1 MKNSTDL
8 NKNNELGDEIDIKA
22 LFKRILINKHIISA
36 FTASFAIIALIYS
49 LTLSNIYQSTA
60 LLSPVDDVG
69 KFTIEAGERF
79 AGDVRLVGDWNL
91 SVPVTRAGRVS
102 LEAPAVWR

>member
-22 LFKRILINKHIISA
+22 LFKRILINKHIIAAS
-36 FTASFAIIALIYS
+36 TASFAIIALIYS

-60 LLSPVDDVG
+60 LLSPVDDQ
-69 KFTIEAGERF
+69 
-79 AGDVRLVGDWNL
+79 
-91 SVPVTRAGRVS
+91 SSSSQS
-102 LEAPAVWR
+102 LNNSPGLGCALL

>member
-22 LFKRILINKHIISA
+22 LFKRILNNKHIISA

-49 LTLSNIYQSTA
+49 LTLSKIYQS
-60 LLSPVDDVG
+60 SHVP
-69 KFTIEAGERF
+69 RF
-79 AGDVRLVGDWNL
+79 
-91 SVPVTRAGRVS
+91 PF
-102 LEAPAVWR
+102 